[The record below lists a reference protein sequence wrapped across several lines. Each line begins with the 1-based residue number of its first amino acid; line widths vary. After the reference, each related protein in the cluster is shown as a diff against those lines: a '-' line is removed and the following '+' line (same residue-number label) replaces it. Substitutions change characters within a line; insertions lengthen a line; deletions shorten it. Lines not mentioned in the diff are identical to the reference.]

1 MGGRTA
7 LDSLRAARST
17 FGSQALRFVVVGAA
31 SYILN
36 ITLYSLGLAG
46 GLHYLTAASVAF
58 LIGFALNFTTNR
70 LWTFEAGEGRV
81 GGQFVRFSCV
91 AAVMVGLDLVLLR
104 IAVGELGAQ
113 KIAAQAVIILL
124 LAPLSFL
131 GNRLWAFAGAAEN
144 PVPSLRGGLSE
155 P

>member
-1 MGGRTA
+1 MSGRIA
-7 LDSLRAARST
+7 LDSLRAARFT
-17 FGSQALRFVVVGAA
+17 FSSQALRFVVVGAA
-31 SYILN
+31 SYVLN
-36 ITLYSLGLAG
+36 VTLYSLGLAW

-58 LIGFALNFTTNR
+58 LIGFGFNFTTNR
-70 LWTFEAGEGRV
+70 LWTFEAGAGRV

-104 IAVGELGAQ
+104 IAVGEFGAQ

-131 GNRLWAFAGAAEN
+131 GNRLWAFAGTTES
-144 PVPSLRGGLSE
+144 PVPSFEGGLSE